1 MKRKQLAP
9 HIHANQPASE
19 RYMYVLLAMLPALI
33 GGVFYN
39 GIRVLVLLAVSCTVF
54 FFSDFLS
61 SQTLYPD
68 HVSHVDYSSLVSGTM
83 LALLVPASA
92 SIWVVAIAALFGSL
106 LVKQAFGGA
115 GTNIFN
121 PAFAA
126 RAFLQIA
133 FPAQMVASE
142 LPQEHFWDW
151 MSLLTGK
158 SAGNEVFSVG
168 SVELLDIFSGRLTG
182 MIGTTSLVLLAMG
195 ALILTERKLFRFE
208 APLTYMAVIALGY
221 VPFFWSSA
229 GVTAFLL
236 WMVQGGIP
244 FVAIFALN
252 DCTTTPLG
260 PCARMI
266 FGGVTGFLTL
276 ILYRFGNGVMA
287 MVYPILMMNL
297 MTPIF
302 DYYFRPRAFSKSHWF
317 KEVEK

>member
-19 RYMYVLLAMLPALI
+19 RYMYVLLAMLPALV

-39 GIRVLVLLAVSCTVF
+39 GIRVLVLLAVSCIVF

-61 SQTLYPD
+61 AQTLYPD

-92 SIWVVAIAALFGSL
+92 SIWAVAIAALFGSL

-115 GTNIFN
+115 GTNVFN

-126 RAFLQIA
+126 RAFLQVA
-133 FPAQMVASE
+133 FPAQMAASE

-151 MSLLTGK
+151 LSLLTGK
-158 SAGNEVFSVG
+158 SAGNTVFASE
-168 SVELLDIFSGRLTG
+168 SVELLDVFSGRLTG
-182 MIGTTSLVLLAMG
+182 MIGTTSLVLLTMG
-195 ALILTERKLFRFE
+195 ALILAERKLFRFE
-208 APLTYMAVIALGY
+208 APLTYMAVIVVGY

-229 GVTAFLL
+229 GLSAFLL
-236 WMVQGGIP
+236 WLVQGGIP

-260 PCARMI
+260 QKARLV

-276 ILYRFGNGVMA
+276 ILYRFGNGTMA
-287 MVYPILMMNL
+287 MICPILMMNL